1 MQTVIDLAIFLVILV
16 VVLYAFYA
24 FFKRQS

>member
-24 FFKRQS
+24 FFRRQS

>member
-1 MQTVIDLAIFLVILV
+1 MQTVIDLAIFLVTLV

-24 FFKRQS
+24 FFRRQN